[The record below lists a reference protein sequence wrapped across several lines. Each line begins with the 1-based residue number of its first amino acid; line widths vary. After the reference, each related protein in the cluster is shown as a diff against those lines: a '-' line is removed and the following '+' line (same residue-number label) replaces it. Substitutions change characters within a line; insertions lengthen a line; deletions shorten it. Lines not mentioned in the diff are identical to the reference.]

1 MLAKSSATR
10 PLLPSLLSFEVGFP
24 PALGQG
30 QARSFCLL
38 RWASALIVASGLGF
52 FLVLLLTRVCIVS
65 EPWKDGESVR
75 AGVTVWEGGVFGRGR
90 VEVSNEWFSFVYCI
104 FPLPYS
110 VVGCNC
116 KPKLLSLLDSS
127 TPEPREVFTRI
138 WREPCDSRLPSI
150 LLYQTSLLQFGLPV
164 WTGDVFNGSVVASLL
179 YPLSEYHFFP
189 HPRTHFLILVRQV
202 ALNATLERFWSEI

>member
-1 MLAKSSATR
+1 MLLLAKSSATR
-10 PLLPSLLSFEVGFP
+10 PLLPLLLSFEVGFP

-30 QARSFCLL
+30 QAWSFCLL

-65 EPWKDGESVR
+65 EPWKDGDSVR

-127 TPEPREVFTRI
+127 TPEPREVFTRMVHEEI
-138 WREPCDSRLPSI
+138 WREPRDSRLPSI
-150 LLYQTSLLQFGLPV
+150 LLCQTSLLQFGFGMYLMAP
-164 WTGDVFNGSVVASLL
+164 WWHLFSIHCLNTNFSLI
-179 YPLSEYHFFP
+179 PGHTFSF
-189 HPRTHFLILVRQV
+189 
-202 ALNATLERFWSEI
+202 